1 MKNALGATLV
11 TLALVGCTSTP
22 TGKVTQENTSSNNA
36 VETQVIHFTGP
47 MDLTIELK
55 SSDNFETAMMTD
67 NSDRTFMLKSAPAA
81 SGMFMTDGKG
91 VSIHIKGSEGIVE
104 FVKDKPIQITEFK
117 K

>member
-1 MKNALGATLV
+1 MKNILAATLV

-22 TGKVTQENTSSNNA
+22 TEKVTQESIAAGSS
-36 VETQVIHFTGP
+36 TQVIHFVGP

-67 NSDRTFMLKSAPAA
+67 TSDRTYMLKHVPAA
-81 SGMFMTDGKG
+81 SGILMTDGKG
-91 VSIHIKGSEGIVE
+91 VSIHFKGAEGIVE